1 MHYVVVSAAAAADD
15 DDDDDGDGVEVTDI
29 QSPTLACRS
38 LWRHNY
44 QNLLRVVEQCKYT
57 LW

>member
-38 LWRHNY
+38 L
-44 QNLLRVVEQCKYT
+44 
-57 LW
+57 